1 MEGSS
6 TPIAPLEERESVEQL
21 VARTLREL
29 IVAGELPEGT
39 PLVQRDLALKL
50 GVSPTPVRGG
60 LSQLEREGFVAVTP
74 TGRALVRRLTR
85 EDFEEIYAARL
96 GLEGLAARLG
106 ARAVGPAELARMK
119 KTLRALRRLA
129 TEQDVEE
136 YLRQRWAF
144 HATCYRASGRQR
156 LVDEVE
162 RLFWRADRYN
172 RLVLSTAGRFRE
184 SVGRYQGFLAACE
197 AKNGEQAEEIV
208 QESLRWAFS
217 RAADSVPSETEAAT
231 GDVA

>member
-1 MEGSS
+1 MEGSGS
-6 TPIAPLEERESVEQL
+6 SMSISPLEERESIEQV

-29 IVAGELPEGT
+29 IVDGTLPEGA
-39 PLVQRDLALKL
+39 PLVQRDLARQL
-50 GVSPTPVRGG
+50 GVSPTPVRAG

-74 TGRALVRRLTR
+74 TGRALVRRLSR

-106 ARAVGPAELARMK
+106 ARAVGREDIGGMK
-119 KTLRALRRLA
+119 ATLRDLRRLA
-129 TEQDVEE
+129 AEQDVQK
-136 YLRQRWAF
+136 YLRQRWEF

-172 RLVLSTAGRFRE
+172 RLVLSTAQRFRE
-184 SVGRYQGFLAACE
+184 SVRRYQGFLAACE
-197 AKNGEQAEEIV
+197 RHDGERAEEVV
-208 QESLRWAFS
+208 QESIRWAFG
-217 RAADSVPSETEAAT
+217 RAADSVPSEAERT
-231 GDVA
+231 

>member
-1 MEGSS
+1 MRIS
-6 TPIAPLEERESVEQL
+6 PLEERESIEQQ

-29 IVAGELPEGT
+29 IVGGQLAEGT
-39 PLVQRDLALKL
+39 PLVQRDLAQQL
-50 GVSPTPVRGG
+50 GVSPTPVRAG

-74 TGRALVRRLTR
+74 TGRAVVRRLTR

-106 ARAVGPAELARMK
+106 ARAAGRGEIRHMK
-119 KTLRALRRLA
+119 ETLRDLRRLA
-129 TEQDVEE
+129 SEQDVQG
-136 YLRQRWAF
+136 YLRQRWEF

-172 RLVLSTAGRFRE
+172 RLVLSTAARFRE

-197 AKNGEQAEEIV
+197 ARDGERAEEVV
-208 QESLRWAFS
+208 QESIRWAFE
-217 RAADSVPSETEAAT
+217 RAADSVPSETDGA
-231 GDVA
+231 

>member
-1 MEGSS
+1 LEGPA
-6 TPIAPLEERESVEQL
+6 TPITPLEQRESVEQQ

-29 IVAGELPEGT
+29 IVDGKLPEGT
-39 PLVQRDLALKL
+39 PLVQRDLAHQL
-50 GVSPTPVRGG
+50 GVSPTPVRAG

-74 TGRALVRRLTR
+74 TGRAVVSRLTR

-106 ARAVGPAELARMK
+106 ARAVGRREIAHMQEA
-119 KTLRALRRLA
+119 LRDLRRLA
-129 TEQDVEE
+129 AERDVQE
-136 YLRQRWAF
+136 YLRQRWEL

-172 RLVLSTAGRFRE
+172 RLVLSTDERFRE

-197 AKNGEQAEEIV
+197 AHDGERAERVV
-208 QESLRWAFS
+208 QDSIRWAFG
-217 RAADSVPSETEAAT
+217 RAADSVPSETESA
-231 GDVA
+231 

>member
-1 MEGSS
+1 LEGPA
-6 TPIAPLEERESVEQL
+6 TPITPLEQRESVEQQ

-29 IVAGELPEGT
+29 IVEGKLPEGT
-39 PLVQRDLALKL
+39 PLVQRDLAHQL
-50 GVSPTPVRGG
+50 GVSPTPVRAG

-74 TGRALVRRLTR
+74 TGRAVVSRLTR

-106 ARAVGPAELARMK
+106 ARAVGRREIAHMQEA
-119 KTLRALRRLA
+119 LRDLRRLA
-129 TEQDVEE
+129 AERDVQE
-136 YLRQRWAF
+136 YLGQRWEL

-172 RLVLSTAGRFRE
+172 RLVLSTDERFRE

-197 AKNGEQAEEIV
+197 AHDGERAERVV
-208 QESLRWAFS
+208 QDSIRWAFG
-217 RAADSVPSETEAAT
+217 RAADSVPSETESA
-231 GDVA
+231 

>member
-1 MEGSS
+1 LEGPA
-6 TPIAPLEERESVEQL
+6 TPITPLEQRESVEQQ

-29 IVAGELPEGT
+29 IIDGKLPEGT
-39 PLVQRDLALKL
+39 PLVQRDLAHQL
-50 GVSPTPVRGG
+50 GVSPTPVRAG

-74 TGRALVRRLTR
+74 TGRAVVSRLTR

-106 ARAVGPAELARMK
+106 ARAVGRREIAHMQDA
-119 KTLRALRRLA
+119 LRDLRRLA
-129 TEQDVEE
+129 AKRDVQE
-136 YLRQRWAF
+136 YLQQRWEL

-172 RLVLSTAGRFRE
+172 RLVLSTDERFRE

-197 AKNGEQAEEIV
+197 AHDGERAERVV
-208 QESLRWAFS
+208 QDSIRWAFG
-217 RAADSVPSETEAAT
+217 RAADSVPSETESA
-231 GDVA
+231 

>member
-1 MEGSS
+1 MEGPA
-6 TPIAPLEERESVEQL
+6 TPITPLEQRESVEQQ

-29 IVAGELPEGT
+29 IIDGKLPEGT
-39 PLVQRDLALKL
+39 PLVQRDLAHQL
-50 GVSPTPVRGG
+50 GVSPTPVRAG

-74 TGRALVRRLTR
+74 TGRAVVSRLTR

-106 ARAVGPAELARMK
+106 ARAVGRREIAHMK
-119 KTLRALRRLA
+119 EALRDLRRLA
-129 TEQDVEE
+129 AERDVQE
-136 YLRQRWAF
+136 YLRQRWEL

-172 RLVLSTAGRFRE
+172 RLVLSTDERFRE

-197 AKNGEQAEEIV
+197 AHDGERAERVV
-208 QESLRWAFS
+208 QDSIRWAFG
-217 RAADSVPSETEAAT
+217 RAADSVPSETESA
-231 GDVA
+231 